1 MQDQDNIEEYVQY
14 WRKKV
19 QDRKNM
25 LKKRKK
31 NLKKHAL
38 QCSELLKN
46 EFSVQNVFLIGSL
59 ARDYQINENW

>member
-19 QDRKNM
+19 QDRKKM

-31 NLKKHAL
+31 ILKKHAL